1 MKYTF
6 WAYGLIALGVAI
18 LVGLRFV
25 NDLTTTSEA
34 DYYLTKEVMEA
45 SLLDSIDYG
54 VYRRYGDVRIKS
66 LHKNR
71 TIGYQRRGCRQYHR
85 EQRIHYPQRFHQ
97 SIHWNDNDCRRDHLG
112 YKQKDHNRFFP

>member
-34 DYYLTKEVMEA
+34 DYYLTKEVM
-45 SLLDSIDYG
+45 
-54 VYRRYGDVRIKS
+54 
-66 LHKNR
+66 
-71 TIGYQRRGCRQYHR
+71 
-85 EQRIHYPQRFHQ
+85 
-97 SIHWNDNDCRRDHLG
+97 
-112 YKQKDHNRFFP
+112 